1 MSWFIAGFFI
11 ISYGLTLGLMLDGLG
26 PVRRDIFYS
35 DIVHT
40 CAVSV
45 SSTTLSAVFYAPA
58 AFELFLFSLT
68 AYSVLKDA
76 RLVMA
81 VGVGGSSTPFLTVFY
96 RDGILAFLVMAGL
109 RVWNIWIYLTQP
121 VSTFN
126 MRTQLMWAANV
137 VLITRVYMNL
147 C

>member
-109 RVWNIWIYLTQP
+109 RVWNIWIVSWYIRWRAMLMPYVQYL
-121 VSTFN
+121 SECH
-126 MRTQLMWAANV
+126 
-137 VLITRVYMNL
+137 RVKPEPL
-147 C
+147 F